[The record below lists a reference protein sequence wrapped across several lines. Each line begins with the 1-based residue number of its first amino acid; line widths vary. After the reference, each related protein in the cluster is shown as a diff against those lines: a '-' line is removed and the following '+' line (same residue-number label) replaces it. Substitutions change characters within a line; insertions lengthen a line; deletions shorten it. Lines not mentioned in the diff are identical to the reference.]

1 MKFVR
6 MLAAISAG
14 PLVLSNVA
22 SADPIGNWRDADGDA
37 VVRIQECGSDALC
50 GYVASAADP
59 TQRDMRNPDP
69 SKRDRT
75 IVGMEVL
82 IDLKKQ
88 GADTWGGTSYNAEIG
103 QTFSAKVTQ
112 KGDDTVDVEG
122 CAPGGGNC
130 GTETWTR
137 VKE

>member
-1 MKFVR
+1 MKLLIL
-6 MLAAISAG
+6 LAAISSAS
-14 PLVLSNVA
+14 LALSNA
-22 SADPIGNWRDADGDA
+22 ACADPIGNWRDADGDA
-37 VVRIQECGSDALC
+37 VVRIQDCGSEALC

-69 SKRDRT
+69 SQRDRT
-75 IVGMEVL
+75 IIGMEVL

-88 GADTWGGTSYNAEIG
+88 GPDVWTGTSYNAEIG
-103 QTFSAKVTQ
+103 QTFSAKLTQ

-137 VKE
+137 VKD